1 MPEAPRSS
9 LLMPVHSAK
18 PAGAQLVALGQ
29 AQALSRHYDL
39 VIAVGH
45 GDLRPRFAPLGEL
58 VARADAS
65 PRVGRLAGAGPS
77 K

>member
-29 AQALSRHYDL
+29 VQALSRHYDL

-45 GDLRPRFAPLGEL
+45 GDLRPRFAPREKL
-58 VARADAS
+58 VRVLTRLPVWGAS
-65 PRVGRLAGAGPS
+65 PARGPS